1 MWQIYWRNGYK
12 NRNRRRIKIETT
24 LHFSFSKMEKKFLE
38 AKDLYDIRR
47 IIEQNKSLSVGV
59 VLVSDSNY
67 PLYKLID
74 KYPAFTK
81 AIEYYRDRTS
91 DEDLI
96 QTFKLLSYEEI
107 DPKNEKMDPEDKN
120 KFFTLLLNEK
130 TAGCALRGA
139 VTSQNLEK
147 VTHCLTFPQKEWYLN
162 RALVDSVPLNS
173 RQTPHM
179 KIVELLLEKGAKF
192 GTNVDIEKIFTGLTR
207 DPNRHSDYEILSLIM
222 GEKEAKEFHQ
232 NIKNAALDI
241 ALQLYQ
247 TQSSKRDKIFE
258 LIKASL
264 EIGAEPANIIT
275 VCYFAESFEL
285 AKLLLQYG
293 ADPNENPALLNTA
306 VIHNRADLVELFLE
320 YKIDI
325 HQQTDNGL
333 RTACEYGKYKI
344 AEMLL
349 KAGAKVSVLTQEP
362 IRSAS
367 RYGHAE
373 VVKLLLKYGANPR
386 VKNKQ
391 ALEWARKGEHTE
403 VVEILEEWFEKEDE

>member
-1 MWQIYWRNGYK
+1 
-12 NRNRRRIKIETT
+12 
-24 LHFSFSKMEKKFLE
+24 
-38 AKDLYDIRR
+38 
-47 IIEQNKSLSVGV
+47 
-59 VLVSDSNY
+59 
-67 PLYKLID
+67 
-74 KYPAFTK
+74 
-81 AIEYYRDRTS
+81 
-91 DEDLI
+91 
-96 QTFKLLSYEEI
+96 
-107 DPKNEKMDPEDKN
+107 
-120 KFFTLLLNEK
+120 
-130 TAGCALRGA
+130 
-139 VTSQNLEK
+139 
-147 VTHCLTFPQKEWYLN
+147 
-162 RALVDSVPLNS
+162 
-173 RQTPHM
+173 
-179 KIVELLLEKGAKF
+179 
-192 GTNVDIEKIFTGLTR
+192 
-207 DPNRHSDYEILSLIM
+207 M